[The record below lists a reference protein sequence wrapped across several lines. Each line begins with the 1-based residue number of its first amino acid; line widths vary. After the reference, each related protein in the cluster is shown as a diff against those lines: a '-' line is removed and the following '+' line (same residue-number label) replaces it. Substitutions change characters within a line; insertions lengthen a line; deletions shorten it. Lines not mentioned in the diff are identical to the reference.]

1 MTDWVQQAAGY
12 PNLCYAPQEDVGP
25 SASDLFGQCIFVD
38 APASALALSAE
49 LAAAARR
56 AAYPL
61 RDLALYAYE
70 SLYWNLTR
78 QGSGVQYKMYSADDS
93 TVKVFDQRDC
103 IEVGMQ
109 SFF

>member
-1 MTDWVQQAAGY
+1 M
-12 PNLCYAPQEDVGP
+12 
-25 SASDLFGQCIFVD
+25 
-38 APASALALSAE
+38 ALSAE

-61 RDLALYAYE
+61 RDPALYAYE

-78 QGSGVQYKMYSADDS
+78 RGSGVQYKMYSADDS

-103 IEVGMQ
+103 VEVWTR
-109 SFF
+109 SYFSAASLPWELF